1 MIEKIFLF
9 IMFLSVISV
18 DSVLAADCAE
28 VGKRIASRQGG
39 MLTRS
44 TPIMRDG
51 ENMCV
56 VVIVVPAHNG
66 KRPRR
71 VEVVVP
77 AD

>member
-1 MIEKIFLF
+1 
-9 IMFLSVISV
+9 MFLSVISV

-28 VGKRIASRQGG
+28 VGKKVSSRQGG
-39 MLTRS
+39 TLTRS
-44 TPIMRDG
+44 TPIVRDG

-56 VVIVVPAHNG
+56 VVIVMPAHNG
-66 KRPRR
+66 KKPRR

>member
-9 IMFLSVISV
+9 IMCLNIIGV

-28 VGKRIASRQGG
+28 VGKRIASYQGG
-39 MLTRS
+39 TLTRS
-44 TPIMRDG
+44 TPIVQDG

-71 VEVVVP
+71 VEVVIP

>member
-9 IMFLSVISV
+9 IMCLSIMGVN
-18 DSVLAADCAE
+18 SVLAADCTE
-28 VGKRIASRQGG
+28 VGKRIANRQGG
-39 MLTRS
+39 TLTRS
-44 TPIMRDG
+44 TPIVQDG

-56 VVIVVPAHNG
+56 VVIVMPAHNG